1 MTSKAEVV
9 VYQKL
14 VRDLVPERIAA
25 DGLVP
30 VVRELSRDEYRL
42 ALRSKLCEEFR
53 ELRPHAMN
61 NEAPNVS
68 ELEKEASDV
77 YEVLGAMAKEYGHQ
91 LDLLQSPCHRPE
103 YPTYSLR
110 MRRWHLFDAAVDVV
124 CMQSCTPVSYES
136 LQACAVALA
145 ELTGT
150 VGVFAERVVYVAEQ
164 KQKTH
169 GAFAKKIFLEETYRP
184 APVAVEM

>member
-30 VVRELSRDEYRL
+30 VVRELSREEYRL

-61 NEAPNVS
+61 EAPNAP
-68 ELEKEASDV
+68 ELEKEAADV
-77 YEVLGAMAKEYGHQ
+77 YEVLCALAEEYGHQ
-91 LDLLQSPCHRPE
+91 LDLLQYACHRPE
-103 YPTYSLR
+103 YPTFSLR
-110 MRRWHLFDAAVDVV
+110 MRRWHLFDVAIDAAL
-124 CMQSCTPVSYES
+124 MQLPAQVSYES

-150 VGVFAERVVYVAEQ
+150 VRVYAERIVYMAEQ
-164 KQKTH
+164 KKKTH
-169 GAFAKKIFLEETYRP
+169 GGFEKKIFLEESYRP
-184 APVAVEM
+184 APVAVEV